1 MNCIAHRGFAD
12 SNPENTLPAVRA
24 AADAGADWVEI
35 DVRRCQSEELVVFH
49 DETLDGLTDATG
61 RVAETPLE
69 TLRSLTVGD
78 SEATIPTLAAVFEA
92 VPDGVGLNVE
102 LKENGLAED
111 CLAVFDRY
119 DNDVLVSS
127 FDADA
132 LREFATVSDVPLALL
147 FANGPDAALDVARDI
162 GCGAVHPFRRCC
174 DAGVVDTAHG
184 AGFDVNA
191 WTVQNGTQA
200 DRLASLGV
208 DGLIVDAPRF
218 CRS

>member
-1 MNCIAHRGFAD
+1 MDCLAHRGFAGV
-12 SNPENTLPAVRA
+12 NPENTVQAVRA
-24 AADAGADWVEI
+24 AASAGADWVEI
-35 DVRRCQSEELVVFH
+35 DVRRCGSGELVVFH
-49 DETLDGLTDATG
+49 DETLDGLIDASG
-61 RVAETPLE
+61 PVGETPLE
-69 TLRSLTVGD
+69 TLRSLTIGD
-78 SEATIPTLAAVFEA
+78 SEATIPTLSAVFEA

-102 LKENGLAED
+102 LKERGLAAD

-132 LREFATVSDVPLALL
+132 LREVAAVSDVDLALL
-147 FANGPDAALDVARDI
+147 FANGPDAALDLAGDI
-162 GCGAVHPFRRCC
+162 GCSVVHPFRRCC
-174 DAGVVDTAHG
+174 DAGFVDTAHG

-208 DGLIVDAPRF
+208 DGLIADAPGF
-218 CRS
+218 CR